1 VPDERTS
8 PGLTTPPAADPPP
21 ALPEPGRDDDG
32 TSPAPPERGRDDTA
46 VCVSIETEGDIV
58 TARQKG
64 RELAATVGFT
74 ATDQTILALAIS
86 EIARNIISYAK
97 RGTVTLGRLDDGGRC
112 GVSVVAEDQGPGI
125 PDVDLAMR
133 DGYSTAKSLGMGLP
147 GAKRVMDEFDL
158 TTVLGEGTTVKM
170 KKWLR

>member
-1 VPDERTS
+1 VTNDGTS
-8 PGLTTPPAADPPP
+8 PAQG
-21 ALPEPGRDDDG
+21 GRDDDG
-32 TSPAPPERGRDDTA
+32 TSPASPERGRDDA
-46 VCVSIETEGDIV
+46 LCVSIETEGDIV

-64 RELAATVGFT
+64 RELAAAVGFA

-86 EIARNIISYAK
+86 EIARNIIAYAT
-97 RGTVTLGRLDDGGRC
+97 RGTVTLGRLDEGGRR

-125 PDVDLAMR
+125 ADVDLAMR

-147 GAKRVMDEFDL
+147 GSKRVMDEFEL
-158 TTVLGEGTTVKM
+158 TTVLGKGTTVKM